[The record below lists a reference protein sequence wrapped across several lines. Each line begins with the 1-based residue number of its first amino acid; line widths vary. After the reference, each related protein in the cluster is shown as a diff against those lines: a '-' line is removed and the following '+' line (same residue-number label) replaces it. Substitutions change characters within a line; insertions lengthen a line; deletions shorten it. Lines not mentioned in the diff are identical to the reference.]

1 MSRHHPHP
9 LLSRALG
16 AALLA
21 VAFLT
26 GPVLH
31 ADEGWDPFKQATSQ
45 ISRPNLLIVLD
56 VSGSMAWSPVS
67 DNIQPGVDSFGL
79 PRLRWNSSWIQ
90 DSDGNWLIL
99 WSLTTANRP
108 PCRIDMFKNAL
119 GNSVP
124 IYGTASTT
132 SPYWTSPA
140 ITWPSS
146 WPTAHGGYTYQG
158 GGQWTSYNYQPPF
171 NARWTAP
178 DYSTSPPTDPTIDGW
193 DPGLTPSTPPQDLV
207 GISKNKVNWGLEIFS
222 TELPDSY
229 DMGFG
234 GNGNAY
240 VLQQV
245 SADDTQS
252 TQNTNAANIESFL
265 KPKALYGLDAYNSTA
280 TSDALNLAK
289 YSLNQ
294 TYTANGGDP
303 AAACGRFYGVVL
315 VTDGASNTC
324 NPSSSQQSC
333 DSGAPTNWAQF
344 PEGRTNELFVETA
357 DPGGTGGSE
366 CSSDLG
372 SPSPVSPM
380 PTRTFV
386 IGVSSSVMRCELN
399 LDAFMGR
406 TDASS
411 PNGDA
416 GMDIAKDKDASGN
429 YRLPLNVPSNY
440 SIPAGS
446 PLTTGT
452 TTASTNY
459 ESVISTCTSCQDYA
473 YFATSAGALHNAF
486 VAIVGAAGAGD
497 YSTGAPVVSNN
508 LVNSGNIAY
517 VSSVTYP
524 AMQGHLYSYDEQ
536 VLSKPTLLWDAGQV
550 LAGRN
555 LTTAPRTILT
565 WDPANPSQL
574 YSLSSYAKWG
584 AVPNAIQQ
592 IMQNAAGGSAA
603 TAAGA
608 FYFLQGYTGA
618 VSGQGSYLPATTQ
631 RTWLLGPI
639 IDSTAAIVG
648 APQVWTGASGLPSHV
663 SFEQTY
669 AGNHPM
675 IVVGS
680 SDGMLHFFDVADGY
694 EVFAILPPDQL
705 ADQVKLYQQYAT
717 GNATT
722 TGELRDPTQHVYGV
736 ASSPRF
742 ADVYLSDNAYHT
754 VLLLTEG
761 KGGRSIT
768 AVDITAPYP
777 GRTGVTVPYVTV
789 VGGTPF
795 LNSQTGVTYNA
806 DANYPKSGLP
816 VSILWYKDGALPST
830 NANSYSLLG
839 QTWSVPAMGFTNG
852 SGSAPLFSCVLGSG
866 FQPTSPTTSYSDP
879 YALQLNI
886 QDGSQIGT
894 PLDLNTYSPAGT
906 PLVYNQAYGAGVLY
920 NDTAPSNRSNDL
932 LNLGVVSDTHGNVW
946 GVSASNG
953 TWGATPLF
961 SPGACNPIYYTPAVG
976 YYAGYDVYAYASG
989 NFYEVSPQVTGG
1001 ANTSC
1006 SYGGSSVFQSTV
1018 YITLVDP
1025 TGSKTTLTTSALI
1038 SSFTYVDAS
1047 GTTKNVPA
1055 AAQITSDPM
1064 LFIPANSAPSSSMP
1078 VKAYFTFYDPDPA
1091 LGCGGASFLIK
1102 MQLDFTKISGSS
1114 IPSTAV
1120 TTTASYLGSGA
1131 SSGIAFSGG
1140 KIIVAKSA
1148 LGTGSAAPQAT
1159 NESAPTTINQAPG
1172 INAWQELQ

>member
-1 MSRHHPHP
+1 MRRHHPHP
-9 LLSRALG
+9 LLSRAIG

-21 VAFLT
+21 VALLA
-26 GPVLH
+26 GPSLR
-31 ADEGWDPFKQATSQ
+31 AQEGWDPFKQATSQ
-45 ISRPNLLIVLD
+45 ISHPNLLIVLD

-79 PRLRWNSSWIQ
+79 PSLSWNYSYSWSTGLYTWTLQ
-90 DSDGNWLIL
+90 ASN
-99 WSLTTANRP
+99 SP

-124 IYGTASTT
+124 IYGQAS
-132 SPYWTSPA
+132 SSNPYWASP
-140 ITWPSS
+140 TLSWPSKS
-146 WPTAHGGYTYQG
+146 AGWPTSHPGYTYIG
-158 GGQWTSYNYQPPF
+158 NGQWTSYNNQPPF
-171 NARWTAP
+171 GSTGGGAAWTAP
-178 DYSTSPPTDPTIDGW
+178 DYSTSPPTHPTIDGW
-193 DPGLTPSTPPQDLV
+193 DPGLTPSMPPQDLV
-207 GISKNKVNWGLEIFS
+207 GNSKNKVNWGLEIFS
-222 TELPDSY
+222 TSLPNRY
-229 DMGFG
+229 NMGYG

-252 TQNTNAANIESFL
+252 TQDAIAANIESFL
-265 KPKALYGLDAYNSTA
+265 KPVALNGLNAYNSTA
-280 TSDALNLAK
+280 TSYALNLAK
-289 YSLNQ
+289 YSLSQ
-294 TYTANGGDP
+294 TYTANGGDA

-324 NPSSSQQSC
+324 NPNGNQQSC
-333 DSGAPTNWAQF
+333 SSSPPSNWYQF
-344 PEGRTNELFVETA
+344 PEGRTNELFVETS
-357 DPGGTGGSE
+357 DPGGSNGSS
-366 CSSDLG
+366 CKTADQT
-372 SPSPVSPM
+372 PVPV
-380 PTRTFV
+380 RTFV
-386 IGVSSSVMRCELN
+386 IGVSGSVMRCELN

-452 TTASTNY
+452 TTATTNY
-459 ESVISTCTSCQDYA
+459 ESVSSTCTSACQDYA
-473 YFATSAGALHNAF
+473 YFATSAEALHNALLNII
-486 VAIVGAAGAGD
+486 AAAGAGD

-508 LVNSGNIAY
+508 LANSGNIAY

-536 VLSKPTLLWDAGQV
+536 VLSQPTLLWDAGQV
-550 LAGRN
+550 LASRS
-555 LTTAPRTILT
+555 LSTAPRTILT

-574 YSLSSYAKWG
+574 YNLSSYAKWS
-584 AVPNAIQQ
+584 AVPGAIQT
-592 IMQNAAGGSAA
+592 ILLNAASGTTA

-618 VSGQGSYLPATTQ
+618 VSGQGSYIPATTQ
-631 RTWLLGPI
+631 RTWLLGPV
-639 IDSTAAIVG
+639 IDSTAAIIG
-648 APQVWTGASGLPSHV
+648 APQVWTGSSSLPSHV

-669 AGNHPM
+669 AGNHPLIM
-675 IVVGS
+675 VGS

-705 ADQVKLYQQYAT
+705 ANQVQLYQQYAT
-717 GNATT
+717 GKATA
-722 TGELRDPTQHVYGV
+722 TGQLADPSKQVYGV

-761 KGGRSIT
+761 KGGRSLAAI
-768 AVDITAPYP
+768 DITHPYP

-789 VGGTPF
+789 SGGTPV
-795 LNSQTGVTYNA
+795 LNYQTGVTYSA
-806 DANYPKSGLP
+806 DANYPNNGLP
-816 VSILWYKDGALPST
+816 VSILWYKDGALPSS
-830 NANSYSLLG
+830 NGSSYSILG

-852 SGSAPLFSCVLGSG
+852 SGSSPQFSCVLGSG
-866 FQPTSPTTSYSDP
+866 FQPATSYSDP
-879 YALQLNI
+879 YALQLNM
-886 QDGSQIGT
+886 QNGSPIGS
-894 PLDLNTYSPAGT
+894 PLDLNTYSPTGT
-906 PLVYNQAYGAGVLY
+906 PLVHNQAYGAGVLY
-920 NDTAPSNRSNDL
+920 DNTAPSNRPNDL

-946 GVSASNG
+946 SVSASNG

-989 NFYEVSPQVTGG
+989 NFYEVSPNVTGG
-1001 ANTSC
+1001 AATSC

-1018 YITLVDP
+1018 YMTLVDP
-1025 TGSKTTLTTSALI
+1025 TGSKVTLTTSALI
-1038 SSFTYVDAS
+1038 SSFTYTDSS
-1047 GTTKNVPA
+1047 GNTKNVPA
-1055 AAQITSDPM
+1055 TAQLTSDPM
-1064 LFIPANSAPSSSMP
+1064 LFIPANAAPSSSMP
-1078 VKAYFTFYDPDPA
+1078 VKAYFTFYDPNPA

-1114 IPSTAV
+1114 IPAGAV

-1148 LGTGSAAPQAT
+1148 IGTGSGAPQQT
-1159 NESAPTTINQAPG
+1159 SESAPTTINQAPG